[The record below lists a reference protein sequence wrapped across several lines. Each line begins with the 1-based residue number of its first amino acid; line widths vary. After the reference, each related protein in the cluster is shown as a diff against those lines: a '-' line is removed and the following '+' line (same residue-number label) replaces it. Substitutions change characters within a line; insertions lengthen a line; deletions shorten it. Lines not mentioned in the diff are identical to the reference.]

1 MILTASILRYME
13 REMTMSAGAL
23 NGGPSPGEF
32 GRARTVFESAL
43 EQPVAERARFVE
55 QACGGDAHLVAAVQ
69 AMLNADAAPHPLL
82 DSGPVLQADRWQ
94 AGDSFG
100 RFQIVAFLGRGG
112 MGEVYRAHDATL
124 GRDVALKCLPPT
136 FGDADSDDRLARFQR
151 EAHVLA
157 ALNHPNIAAIHG
169 IENANG
175 ARALVLEFVDGPT
188 LAEQIA
194 NCRLPLED
202 VLAIARQ
209 IATGLEAAHE
219 QGIIHRDLKPANI
232 KRRPD
237 GTIKLLDFGL
247 AKVTQPE
254 VARDGVPVSS
264 PTITTPSLVRQGVVL
279 GTAAYASPEQA
290 KGREADKRSDVWSFG
305 AVLYEMLAGER
316 AFKGED
322 IPDALAAV
330 LRANV
335 DWTRLPPSTPQPL
348 RHLVLRCLERDAA
361 RRLRD
366 IGEARIVLDDLIR
379 GGASATSPLAPI
391 VPKMSA
397 WRRFPPLAAAALAGG
412 LVVAAILWR
421 TEPTRPGAPLRFAL
435 SIPPAQAL
443 LLDPQSRDLGLTPDG
458 SAVVYKGGP
467 RADQSQLF
475 IYRFDQLEPKP
486 LTGLGPPGPK
496 SPVVSPDG
504 QWVIFFEP
512 GGGAEGLGAYVK
524 KVAIGGGPA
533 LNLSRLDGPSR
544 GATWAADGSIVA
556 ASGAA
561 ATGLL
566 KIAASGG
573 DAVVVTRPNRE
584 RGERDHLWP
593 HFLPGDKTILFTV
606 TALEGGIETA
616 HVAALDVAAGT
627 WKTLIPGGSQAQYV
641 SSGHLVYVA
650 GGALWAIAFDPS
662 RVETIGSATVV
673 VPEIVTLATGT
684 AEFDVARDG
693 TLTYVARGGGSVQ
706 PRTFVWVDRTGREFP
721 VKGVPLRPYVNVRL
735 SPDETRV
742 ATEIADQEHDI
753 WVWDFARETLTKVT
767 NDPGLD
773 ETPAWTPDGRRLI
786 FTSQTNGVLGSLF
799 SQAADG
805 SGVPEPLAKS
815 DLIQRP
821 TSVLPDGS
829 RVIFMQPNGLMTLT
843 LDTDR
848 TIQTLV
854 PSGRGVNM
862 DGVVSPDGRWL
873 AYVNVASGSPQIF
886 VIALSDPTGERTQVT
901 SNGGSQPRWAAN
913 RRELFYTSL
922 DGTLMGVAVTTGE
935 RFAAGVPTTI
945 LAPTYYLGRGL
956 LSRGG
961 TYDVS
966 ADGRRFLMLKQVGD
980 RSQLTEPPTVVVVKN
995 WGEELKR
1002 LLPLQR

>member
-1 MILTASILRYME
+1 MILTASIVRYME
-13 REMTMSAGAL
+13 RDMTASAGASKD
-23 NGGPSPGEF
+23 GPPPGEF
-32 GRARTVFESAL
+32 GRARIVFESAL
-43 EQPVAERARFVE
+43 DRPQVERARFVE
-55 QACGGDAHLVAAVQ
+55 QACGGDAGLVAAVQ
-69 AMLNADAAPHPLL
+69 AMLDADAAPHALL
-82 DSGPVLQADRWQ
+82 DSGPVLRADRWQ
-94 AGDSFG
+94 TGDIFG

-124 GRDVALKCLPPT
+124 ARDVALKFLPSA
-136 FGDADSDDRLARFQR
+136 FGDVNVDDRLARFQR

-157 ALNHPNIAAIHG
+157 ALNHPNIATIHG
-169 IENANG
+169 VEEAAG

-188 LAEQIA
+188 LAELIVTGP
-194 NCRLPLED
+194 LPLEG

-209 IATGLEAAHE
+209 IAIGLEAAHE
-219 QGIIHRDLKPANI
+219 QGIVHRDLKPANI

-247 AKVTQPE
+247 AKVLQPE
-254 VARDGVPVSS
+254 VVADGVPLSS

-290 KGREADKRSDVWSFG
+290 KGREADKRSDIWSFG

-330 LRANV
+330 LRADV
-335 DWTRLPPSTPQPL
+335 DWSRIPRSTPRSL
-348 RHLVLRCLERDAA
+348 RQVLSRCLERDPS

-379 GGASATSPLAPI
+379 GGSAAPSSPEPLVA
-391 VPKMSA
+391 KQGA
-397 WRRFPPLAAAALAGG
+397 WRRFSRLAAAALTGG
-412 LVVAAILWR
+412 VVVAAALWR
-421 TEPTRPGAPLRFAL
+421 PEPARRGAPLRFAL

-467 RADQSQLF
+467 RADQAQLF
-475 IYRFDQLEPKP
+475 IYSFDQLEPKR
-486 LTGLGPPGPK
+486 LTGLGQPK

-504 QWVIFFEP
+504 QWVLFIEP
-512 GGGAEGLGAYVK
+512 GGGAEGQGAYVK

-544 GATWAADGSIVA
+544 GATWGADGTIVA

-573 DAVVVTRPNRE
+573 EAVVVTRPNRE

-593 HFLPGDKTILFTV
+593 HFLPGDKTILFTI
-606 TALEGGIETA
+606 TALEGGMEAA
-616 HVAALDVAAGT
+616 HVAALDVASGT
-627 WKTLIPGGSQAQYV
+627 WKTLISGGSQAQYV

-650 GGALWAIAFDPS
+650 GGALWAIAFDSS
-662 RVETIGSATVV
+662 RVETVGSATVV
-673 VPEIVTLATGT
+673 VPQIVTLATGT

-721 VKGVPLRPYVNVRL
+721 VKGVPPRPYVNVRL
-735 SPDETRV
+735 SPDETKL
-742 ATEIADQEHDI
+742 ATEIAEKEHDI
-753 WVWDFARETLTKVT
+753 WVWAFDRETLTRVT
-767 NDPGLD
+767 SDPGLD
-773 ETPAWTPDGRRLI
+773 ETPIWTPDGRRLI
-786 FTSQTNGVLGSLF
+786 FTSQMNGVLGSLF

-815 DLIQRP
+815 DSIQRP

-829 RVIFMQPNGLMTLT
+829 RVIFMQPNGLMALT

-848 TIQTLV
+848 KIQTLV
-854 PSGRGVNM
+854 PTGRGTNM

-873 AYVNVASGSPQIF
+873 AYVNVESGSPQIF
-886 VIALSDPTGERTQVT
+886 VIALSDPAGDRTQVT
-901 SNGGSQPRWAAN
+901 SNGGSQPRWAAHG
-913 RRELFYTSL
+913 RELFYTSL
-922 DGTLMGVAVTTGE
+922 DGTLMGVAVTTGG
-935 RFAAGVPTTI
+935 RLAAGVPTTI

-956 LSRGG
+956 YSRGG

-966 ADGRRFLMLKQVGD
+966 ADGRRFLVLKQVGD
-980 RSQLTEPPTVVVVKN
+980 PSQLTEPPTVVVVKN

-1002 LLPLQR
+1002 LLPLRR